1 MQPEQQSA
9 CSKASK
15 QQRSETFQAPD
26 LEHTHKAMENSAP
39 TLGHNQKYTNIAIC
53 LDFHDIK
60 KEVAIVIHE

>member
-1 MQPEQQSA
+1 
-9 CSKASK
+9 
-15 QQRSETFQAPD
+15 
-26 LEHTHKAMENSAP
+26 MENSAP